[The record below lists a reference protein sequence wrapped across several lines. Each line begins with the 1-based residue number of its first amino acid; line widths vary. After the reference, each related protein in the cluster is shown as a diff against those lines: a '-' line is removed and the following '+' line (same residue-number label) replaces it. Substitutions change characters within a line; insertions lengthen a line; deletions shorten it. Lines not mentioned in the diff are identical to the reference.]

1 MNEPNRKEER
11 ERRLEME
18 LDEWKNKNKILE
30 QSMKTADSEKEIL
43 KIEVDQLKVQLQE
56 LRTKQANAHEM
67 EELKLSLMQ
76 AKKEMEVLRTETKE
90 KLQQSEQ
97 LEQER
102 RWQDLEKLKEA
113 QTEVESYKRDLSR
126 NRGKS
131 EMFYS

>member
-1 MNEPNRKEER
+1 MNESSRNVEK

-18 LDEWKNKNKILE
+18 LDEWKNKNGILE
-30 QSMKTADSEKEIL
+30 ESMKTSDNENEIL
-43 KIEVDQLKVQLQE
+43 KSEVDQLKVQLQE
-56 LRTKQANAHEM
+56 LRNKQASAQEM
-67 EELKLSLMQ
+67 EELSLMQ

-102 RWQDLEKLKEA
+102 RWQDLENLKQA
-113 QTEVESYKRDLSR
+113 QTEIESYKRDLSR

-131 EMFYS
+131 EMFSS